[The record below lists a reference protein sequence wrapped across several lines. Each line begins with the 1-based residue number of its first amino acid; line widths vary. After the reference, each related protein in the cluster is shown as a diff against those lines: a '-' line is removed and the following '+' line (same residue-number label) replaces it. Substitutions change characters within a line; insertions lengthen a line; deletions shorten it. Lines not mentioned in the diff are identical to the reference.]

1 MKSNIYDSQNWS
13 HFLLNFVIALNFIMN
28 CFRLPY
34 ILGSTKAITLQ
45 YEIQN
50 FGETAYLAQINI
62 TIFELVSFMKIPSSC
77 KLDNRQ
83 LLCDINNGSPLYKGD
98 LGSLKVSL
106 DTTKL
111 EGTELVV
118 KAHVFSTG
126 DESNE
131 VDNYANNVIPLVE
144 FSDVEIS
151 G

>member
-1 MKSNIYDSQNWS
+1 M
-13 HFLLNFVIALNFIMN
+13 
-28 CFRLPY
+28 
-34 ILGSTKAITLQ
+34 GSTKGITIE
-45 YEIQN
+45 YKVEN

-62 TIFELVSFMKIPSSC
+62 TIFELVSFMKIPPSC
-77 KLDNRQ
+77 KLDNKQ

-98 LGSLKVSL
+98 LGFLKISL

-111 EGTELVV
+111 EGTQLHI
-118 KAHVFSTG
+118 KANVFSTG

-131 VDNYANNVIPLVE
+131 NDNHANSVIPLAE

>member
-1 MKSNIYDSQNWS
+1 M
-13 HFLLNFVIALNFIMN
+13 
-28 CFRLPY
+28 PY
-34 ILGSTKAITLQ
+34 ILGSTKGITLE
-45 YEIQN
+45 YKIEN

-77 KLDNRQ
+77 KLDNKQ
-83 LLCDINNGSPLYKGD
+83 LLCDINNNIPLYKGD
-98 LGSLKVSL
+98 LGFLKVSL

-111 EGTELVV
+111 EGTQLLI
-118 KAHVFSTG
+118 KANVFSTG

-131 VDNYANNVIPLVE
+131 NDNHANSVIPLAE